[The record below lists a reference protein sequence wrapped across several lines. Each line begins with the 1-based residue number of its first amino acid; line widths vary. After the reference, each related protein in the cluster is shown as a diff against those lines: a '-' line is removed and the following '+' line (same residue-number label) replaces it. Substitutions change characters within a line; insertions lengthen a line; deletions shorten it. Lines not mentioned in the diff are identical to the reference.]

1 MRENIYFE
9 YLHDEK
15 SEKNITYHIKDIC
28 VVKRKVKGE
37 NGSGINIR
45 S

>member
-1 MRENIYFE
+1 MSICVR
-9 YLHDEK
+9 DEK
-15 SEKNITYHIKDIC
+15 SEKNINYYINDIC
-28 VVKRKVKGE
+28 IVKRKVKDE

>member
-9 YLHDEK
+9 YQHDEK
-15 SEKNITYHIKDIC
+15 SEKNITYYIKDIC
-28 VVKRKVKGE
+28 VVKRKVKEE
-37 NGSGINIR
+37 NGSGIDVR

>member
-1 MRENIYFE
+1 VR
-9 YLHDEK
+9 DEK
-15 SEKNITYHIKDIC
+15 SEKNINYYIKDIC
-28 VVKRKVKGE
+28 VVKRKVKEE